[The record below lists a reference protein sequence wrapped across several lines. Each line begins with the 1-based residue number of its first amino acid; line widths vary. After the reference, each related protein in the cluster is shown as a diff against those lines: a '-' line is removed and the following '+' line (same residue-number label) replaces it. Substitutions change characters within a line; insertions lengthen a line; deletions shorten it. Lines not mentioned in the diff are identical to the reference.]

1 MFKLF
6 KLAILIIAVLLLVV
20 LNPDREAHEKAI
32 KEQTSKDN
40 AIAGML
46 GIGWLKSK
54 SVVYK
59 NFYVFSLTYYGDVL
73 VSGGAATKVWVGNI
87 DTSKLKEIKEKVGK
101 ELEKLD

>member
-1 MFKLF
+1 
-6 KLAILIIAVLLLVV
+6 
-20 LNPDREAHEKAI
+20 
-32 KEQTSKDN
+32 
-40 AIAGML
+40 ML